1 MFSVVIRPGELITIF
16 LTTNL
21 TTSIIS
27 AFRNFAGLAV
37 KRIQNRAT
45 SKLSIIT
52 RNFSQL
58 SIQPAKPTN
67 FSSHVINPPTNSVLS
82 HPDFLKLTTNPG
94 FTQVRTVTKFSM
106 KTGKRKSVKAATKRF
121 KRLDW
126 NIWIRTRTARHKRIW
141 RKSGHQRRRAKQHVF
156 VNATQSWLLDKMV
169 TTFWRRPKNYVD
181 DPYEPYQ
188 KRENYPVSRK
198 KPFDWNN

>member
-1 MFSVVIRPGELITIF
+1 MTF
-16 LTTNL
+16 
-21 TTSIIS
+21 IS
-27 AFRNFAGLAV
+27 AFRNLAGLAV

-45 SKLSIIT
+45 SAIA

-58 SIQPAKPTN
+58 SIQPAKTTN
-67 FSSHVINPPTNSVLS
+67 FTSNAINPHTNSVLS
-82 HPDFLKLTTNPG
+82 HPDFLKLTANPS

-106 KTGKRKSVKAATKRF
+106 KTGKRKTVKAAIKRF

-126 NIWIRTRTARHKRIW
+126 GIWIRTRTARHKRIW

-156 VNATQSWLLDKMV
+156 TNATQSWLLDKMV

-188 KRENYPVSRK
+188 TRENYWVSRK
-198 KPFDWNN
+198 KPYDWN